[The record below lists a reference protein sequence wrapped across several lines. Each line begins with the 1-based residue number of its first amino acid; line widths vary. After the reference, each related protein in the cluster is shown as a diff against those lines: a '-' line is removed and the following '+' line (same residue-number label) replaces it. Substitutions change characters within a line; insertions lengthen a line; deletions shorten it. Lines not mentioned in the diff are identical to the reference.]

1 MKKSKFLK
9 KSLAMLLALMLVVA
23 MIPLSAS
30 AALPEGFDLSSIVL
44 SEKSNRN
51 DGQIVDL
58 GTGVNVKVSEK
69 SESIWL
75 FTNEALPTGA
85 ELRAKGATSTV
96 KEAAVTTTGV
106 ELPLKD
112 YMNSENVIE
121 LNLYDTTVSLNHV
134 SATYTIKLEQ
144 VAGST
149 NTNIASVTADKGIYS
164 ATVDNVNKQIKV
176 VTARHTGT
184 GTSWDE
190 TTQDTLNAQITVK
203 TEDPTA
209 TVSSKSI
216 TADNGDTFTVTSG
229 SKTVTTEYTVVVTE
243 YMDAFTS
250 FSVNGVA
257 GVFSDKNKD
266 GVDDTITVS
275 LPKSAIRNA
284 HGDLVP
290 SPSYK
295 VEYAAYGNTSPSVVI
310 NAGAT
315 KPDDTALGDVA
326 TGTTVKF
333 TDFGNKANAGGVWDN
348 TVTVTRLNND
358 NGAQQTYNLVLQL
371 EKSENTA
378 ITHVQ
383 MDNTIGEVD
392 GNKITAEL
400 PVYKTINGGNRTETT
415 LAVDENGQGGVNVKL
430 YTDQTVHKIIVNGVT
445 NSNPT
450 KKGTE
455 CEWTFEH
462 VDLSAERIVT
472 VYAENTNKTQQYKI
486 SATIATNQTDATITG
501 FKMVKGTTE
510 ADVEFTGKNE
520 ITVTVPYMTFGVQ
533 DWKIYATPS
542 SGAKVQFG
550 ESNDNDPVD
559 HGDWWDL
566 VNGQTTGAN
575 IGKFNRN
582 IADGNDKLT
591 QTFRAVNKNN
601 ESIWTEYK
609 VIVKLADPA
618 SADVALTDLEFTA
631 QNNLN
636 DQSAFR
642 AITDENTF
650 DANVQ
655 TNTDLSNS
663 TVTALVPPSL
673 TTASDVADHEDFQN
687 IVTSYKVKNNG
698 VAFIRKTTDNNEY
711 YELLSSLTN
720 DEKKDQLTASVI
732 AADGI
737 FTDGKSHYFGGNQ
750 ILVLPE
756 EVARYAIL
764 NQNQHSKNYVQINAG
779 NNFADTGK
787 KISSYGITYK
797 IVEKSDIAEDE
808 AKLESLSVGTFD
820 DFTITA
826 DKITGTI
833 PYSLTFDKAE
843 LKNATFVN
851 FDLSKYAKAYAAQNT
866 SSGVIEKGDIYSG
879 GDINGDGNAEDMS
892 SSNMGLV
899 FVRGDDHKVEV
910 YVANDAKVSD
920 KISDY
925 IRVKAEN
932 RLTVPDKCSYTDY
945 KLELTYADPC
955 ADPDIL
961 SFSLAGQISSSISG
975 RNITVNVPYGT
986 DVKGL
991 VATFTTATGAKVELN
1006 AYGSED
1012 LLKSGV
1018 TSVNYSAPVTLYVT
1032 AENGMA
1038 RVKYTVTVEQ
1048 GAHFTDIDENDW
1060 FYDNVMDAANNGY
1073 ISGMGDG
1080 TFNPKGA
1087 TTRAQFAS
1095 MIAKALGYTADPDA
1109 PSMFPDVPD
1118 NYWGKAAINYCAQ
1131 NGIISGYDDTTFQP
1145 EKAITRQEAASIL
1158 RNAFKL
1164 TESSSETFPD
1174 DSAISGWAKESVYI
1188 VKASGLMKGDAGTG
1202 NFRPTD
1208 TIIRAEAASILMNA
1222 KYAGLIK

>member
-44 SEKSNRN
+44 SETSNRN
-51 DGQIVDL
+51 GGKIVDL

-69 SESIWL
+69 SDNIWL

-96 KEAAVTTTGV
+96 KEAEITKDGV
-106 ELPLKD
+106 QLPLKD

-149 NTNIASVTADKGIYS
+149 NTNIASVTAGKGIYS

-176 VTARHTGT
+176 VTARHTSNNPSDKWT
-184 GTSWDE
+184 E
-190 TTQDTLNAQITVK
+190 NITQNALNAQITVK

-209 TVSSKSI
+209 TVSVESI
-216 TADNGDTFTVTSG
+216 PADNGDTFTVTSG

-243 YMDAFTS
+243 YVDAFTS

-257 GVFSDKNKD
+257 GVFSDANKD

-315 KPDDTALGDVA
+315 KPDGTALGDVA

-333 TDFGNKANAGGVWDN
+333 TDFGNKANAGGVWNN
-348 TVTVTRLNND
+348 TITVTRLNNQAAY
-358 NGAQQTYNLVLQL
+358 GAQQTYNLVLQL

-392 GNKITAEL
+392 GDKITAEL
-400 PVYKTINGGNRTETT
+400 PVYKTIGGGNRDKTDPANVT
-415 LAVDENGQGGVNVKL
+415 VKL
-430 YTDQTVHKIIVNGVT
+430 YTDKTVSKIIVNGAEQDEKNVGVT
-445 NSNPT
+445 
-450 KKGTE
+450 E
-455 CEWTFEH
+455 IEWVFNK
-462 VDLSAERIVT
+462 VNLDAERIVT
-472 VYAENTNKTQQYKI
+472 VYAEDSNKTQQYKI

-542 SGAKVQFG
+542 SGAKVQIG

-566 VNGQTTGAN
+566 VNGQTTGAD
-575 IGKFNRN
+575 IGGFNRN

-655 TNTDLSNS
+655 TNTDLTNS

-673 TTASDVADHEDFQN
+673 TTASDVADHEYFQN

-698 VAFIRKTTDNNEY
+698 VVFVSGNGYIYNLISVLDNDVDG
-711 YELLSSLTN
+711 TN
-720 DEKKDQLTASVI
+720 LNASVI
-732 AADGI
+732 GSDNLYYGNTRGQA
-737 FTDGKSHYFGGNQ
+737 FTGGNK

-756 EVARYAIL
+756 EVARAAMIAR
-764 NQNQHSKNYVQINAG
+764 NSEDQIVS
-779 NNFADTGK
+779 NFQYDNK
-787 KISSYGITYK
+787 SVLSYGITYD
-797 IVEKSDIAEDE
+797 IVEKSDFAEDE

-833 PYSLTFDKAE
+833 PYSLTIDEDKLAAG
-843 LKNATFVN
+843 KAVFATY
-851 FDLSKYAKAYAAQNT
+851 DLSKYARAYASTDGNDDAQAP
-866 SSGVIEKGDIYSG
+866 IYSN
-879 GDINGDGNAEDMS
+879 GDVNGDGVSEARDDTNH
-892 SSNMGLV
+892 GFV
-899 FVRGDDHKVEV
+899 FVRGDNHKVKV
-910 YVANDAKVSD
+910 YRADASSTAEINTFLV
-920 KISDY
+920 
-925 IRVKAEN
+925 RAEN
-932 RLTVPDKCSYTDY
+932 RLTSPAKYSYTEY
-945 KLELTYADPC
+945 AFELTYADPC

-1048 GAHFTDIDENDW
+1048 GAHFTDINENDW

-1073 ISGMGDG
+1073 VTGMGDG

-1109 PSMFPDVPD
+1109 PSMFPDVAD

-1145 EKAITRQEAASIL
+1145 EKAITRQEAAAIL
-1158 RNAFKL
+1158 NNAFKL
-1164 TESSSETFPD
+1164 AEKYGISTERFPD
-1174 DSAISGWAKESVYI
+1174 NGAIADWAADHVYAA
-1188 VKASGLMKGDAGTG
+1188 KAAGLMKGDADTG
-1202 NFRPTD
+1202 NFRPTS
-1208 TIIRAEAASILMNA
+1208 TITRAEAASILMNA
-1222 KYAGLIK
+1222 NRAGLIK

>member
-44 SEKSNRN
+44 SETSNRN

-96 KEAAVTTTGV
+96 KEATVTTTGV
-106 ELPLKD
+106 KLPLKD

-209 TVSSKSI
+209 TVSPKPI

-243 YMDAFTS
+243 YVDAFNS

-257 GVFSDKNKD
+257 GVFSDENKD

-310 NAGAT
+310 NGEAT
-315 KPDDTALGDVA
+315 KPDGTALGDVA

-333 TDFGNKANAGGVWDN
+333 TNFGNFAVDESVAVDDRVWDN

-392 GNKITAEL
+392 GDKITAEL
-400 PVYKTINGGNRTETT
+400 PVYKTIGGGNRDKTDPANVT
-415 LAVDENGQGGVNVKL
+415 VKL
-430 YTDQTVHKIIVNGVT
+430 YTDKTVSKIIVNGAEQDEKNVGVT
-445 NSNPT
+445 
-450 KKGTE
+450 E
-455 CEWTFEH
+455 IEWVFNK
-462 VDLSAERIVT
+462 VNLDAERIVT
-472 VYAENTNKTQQYKI
+472 VYAEDSNKTQQYKI

-542 SGAKVQFG
+542 SGAKVQIG
-550 ESNDNDPVD
+550 RSVDTDPDD

-566 VNGQTTGAN
+566 VNGQTTGAD
-575 IGKFNRN
+575 IGGFSRN

-631 QNNLN
+631 QTNLN
-636 DQSAFR
+636 DKSAFR

-655 TNTDLSNS
+655 TNTDLTNS

-673 TTASDVADHEDFQN
+673 QDNPEQTGWQN
-687 IVTSYKVKNNG
+687 IVTSYEVKNNG
-698 VAFIRKTTDNNEY
+698 VAFVRKTTDTNEY
-711 YELLSSLTN
+711 YVLLSSLTN
-720 DEKKDQLTASVI
+720 DVKEDQLTASVI

-737 FTDGKSHYFGGNQ
+737 FTDGKSNYYGGDQ

-764 NQNQHSKNYVQINAG
+764 KQNQYSKNYVQINAG
-779 NNFADTGK
+779 NYFADTGK
-787 KISSYGITYK
+787 KISSYGITYD

-833 PYSLTFDKAE
+833 PYSLTKAAGAE
-843 LKNATFVN
+843 NDVKNATFVT
-851 FDLSKYAKAYAAQNT
+851 FDLSKYARAYASTDGNKDAD
-866 SSGVIEKGDIYSG
+866 GPIYSN
-879 GDINGDGNAEDMS
+879 GDVNGDGVSEPQGADNR
-892 SSNMGLV
+892 GLI
-899 FVRGDDHKVEV
+899 FVRGDDHKVKV
-910 YVANDAKVSD
+910 YRAGQSQSQEINTFLV
-920 KISDY
+920 
-925 IRVKAEN
+925 RAEN
-932 RLTVPDKCSYTDY
+932 RLTSPAKYSYTEY
-945 KLELTYADPC
+945 AFELTYADPC

-1048 GAHFTDIDENDW
+1048 GAHFTDINENDW

-1164 TESSSETFPD
+1164 TESSSEMFPD

>member
-149 NTNIASVTADKGIYS
+149 NTNIASVTAGKGIYS

-176 VTARHTGT
+176 VTARHTSKNPSAEWT
-184 GTSWDE
+184 E
-190 TTQDTLNAQITVK
+190 NNTQNALDAQITVK

-209 TVSSKSI
+209 TVSAESI

-243 YMDAFTS
+243 YVDAFTS

-257 GVFSDKNKD
+257 GVFSDANKD

-284 HGDLVP
+284 HGDLVAD
-290 SPSYK
+290 PSYK

-310 NAGAT
+310 NGDAT
-315 KPDDTALGDVA
+315 KPDGTALGDVA

-333 TDFGNKANAGGVWDN
+333 TDFGNKANAGGVWNN
-348 TVTVTRLNND
+348 TITVTRLNNQVAY
-358 NGAQQTYNLVLQL
+358 GAQQTYKLVLQL

-400 PVYKTINGGNRTETT
+400 PVNKTNDAGTNDRTDLTYVT
-415 LAVDENGQGGVNVKL
+415 VKL
-430 YTDQTVHKIIVNGVT
+430 YTDKTVSKIIVNGAEQNQKNV
-445 NSNPT
+445 
-450 KKGTE
+450 GATE
-455 CEWTFEH
+455 IEWVFNN
-462 VDLSAERIVT
+462 VNLDAERIVT
-472 VYAENTNKTQQYKI
+472 VYAEDSNKTQQYKI

-501 FKMVKGTTE
+501 FKMAKGTTE

-542 SGAKVQFG
+542 SGAKVQWAG
-550 ESNDNDPVD
+550 
-559 HGDWWDL
+559 
-566 VNGQTTGAN
+566 NGTTWHDVINGTTTGKDVDGLKN
-575 IGKFNRN
+575 N
-582 IADGNDKLT
+582 IANGDAKLT
-591 QTFRAVNKNN
+591 QKFRAVNKNN
-601 ESIWTEYK
+601 ESIWTEYN

-631 QNNLN
+631 QTNLN
-636 DQSAFR
+636 DKSAFR

-655 TNTDLSNS
+655 TNTDLTNS

-673 TTASDVADHEDFQN
+673 QNNPEQQGWQN
-687 IVTSYKVKNNG
+687 IVTSYEVKNNG
-698 VAFIRKTTDNNEY
+698 VAFIRKTKDNNEY

-720 DEKKDQLTASVI
+720 DEKEDQLTASVI

-737 FTDGKSHYFGGNQ
+737 FTDGKSDYFGGNQ

-797 IVEKSDIAEDE
+797 IVEKSDFAEDE

-833 PYSLTFDKAE
+833 PYSLTIDEDDLDVEEAVF
-843 LKNATFVN
+843 AT
-851 FDLSKYAKAYAAQNT
+851 FDLSKYARAYASTDGNKNAD
-866 SSGVIEKGDIYSG
+866 GPIYSN
-879 GDINGDGNAEDMS
+879 GDVNGDGVSEPQDADNR
-892 SSNMGLV
+892 GLI
-899 FVRGDDHKVEV
+899 FVRGDDHKVKV
-910 YVANDAKVSD
+910 YRAGKTQSQEINTFLV
-920 KISDY
+920 
-925 IRVKAEN
+925 RAEN
-932 RLTVPDKCSYTDY
+932 RLTSPAKYSYTEY
-945 KLELTYADPC
+945 AFELTYADPC

-1012 LLKSGV
+1012 LLQSGV

-1118 NYWGKAAINYCAQ
+1118 TYWGKAAINYCAQ

-1174 DSAISGWAKESVYI
+1174 DSAISNWAKESVYI

>member
-392 GNKITAEL
+392 GDKITAEL
-400 PVYKTINGGNRTETT
+400 PVNKTNAAGTNDPTDLTYVT
-415 LAVDENGQGGVNVKL
+415 VKL
-430 YTDQTVHKIIVNGVT
+430 YTDKTVSKIIVNGAEQNQKNV
-445 NSNPT
+445 
-450 KKGTE
+450 GATE
-455 CEWTFEH
+455 IEWVFNN
-462 VDLSAERIVT
+462 VNLDAERIVT
-472 VYAENTNKTQQYKI
+472 VYAEDSNKTQQYKI

-501 FKMVKGTTE
+501 FKMVNGTTE

-533 DWKIYATPS
+533 NWKIYATPS
-542 SGAKVQFG
+542 SGAKVQWAG
-550 ESNDNDPVD
+550 
-559 HGDWWDL
+559 
-566 VNGQTTGAN
+566 NGTTWHDVINGTTTGKDVDGLKN
-575 IGKFNRN
+575 N
-582 IADGNDKLT
+582 IANGDAKLT
-591 QTFRAVNKNN
+591 QKFRAVNKNN
-601 ESIWTEYK
+601 ESIWTEYN

-631 QNNLN
+631 QTNLS
-636 DQSAFR
+636 DKSAFR

-663 TVTALVPPSL
+663 TVTALIPPSL
-673 TTASDVADHEDFQN
+673 TTASDVADHEFFQN

-698 VAFIRKTTDNNEY
+698 VVFVSADNGLYKKISVLNNDIDG
-711 YELLSSLTN
+711 TN
-720 DEKKDQLTASVI
+720 LNASVI
-732 AADGI
+732 GSDNLYYGNTSKAA
-737 FTDGKSHYFGGNQ
+737 FTGGNK

-756 EVARYAIL
+756 EAARAAL
-764 NQNQHSKNYVQINAG
+764 LAQGTQNL
-779 NNFADTGK
+779 DTISGSYQYGGK
-787 KISSYGITYK
+787 VVTAYGITYD
-797 IVEKSDIAEDE
+797 IVEKSDFAEDE

-833 PYSLTFDKAE
+833 PYSLTIDEDDLAVGKAVF
-843 LKNATFVN
+843 AT
-851 FDLSKYAKAYAAQNT
+851 FDLSKYARAYASTDGNKNAD
-866 SSGVIEKGDIYSG
+866 GPIYSN
-879 GDINGDGNAEDMS
+879 GDVNGDGVSEPQDAN
-892 SSNMGLV
+892 NRGLI
-899 FVRGDDHKVEV
+899 FVRGDDHKVKV
-910 YVANDAKVSD
+910 YRAGKTQSQEINTFLV
-920 KISDY
+920 
-925 IRVKAEN
+925 RAEN
-932 RLTVPDKCSYTDY
+932 RLTSPAKYSYTEY
-945 KLELTYADPC
+945 AFELTYADPC

-1012 LLKSGV
+1012 VLQSGV

-1145 EKAITRQEAASIL
+1145 EKAITRQEA
-1158 RNAFKL
+1158 
-1164 TESSSETFPD
+1164 
-1174 DSAISGWAKESVYI
+1174 
-1188 VKASGLMKGDAGTG
+1188 
-1202 NFRPTD
+1202 
-1208 TIIRAEAASILMNA
+1208 
-1222 KYAGLIK
+1222 

>member
-176 VTARHTGT
+176 VTARHT
-184 GTSWDE
+184 SNKPDE
-190 TTQDTLNAQITVK
+190 EWTENITQNALDAQITVK

-209 TVSSKSI
+209 TVSPASI

-243 YMDAFTS
+243 YADAFNS

-275 LPKSAIRNA
+275 LPKSAIYNT
-284 HGDLVP
+284 HGDLIT

-295 VEYAAYGNTSPSVVI
+295 VEYAAYGNTAPSVVI
-310 NAGAT
+310 NGEAT
-315 KPDDTALGDVA
+315 KTDGKTAVGNVT
-326 TGTTVKF
+326 TGTTVMF
-333 TDFGNKANAGGVWDN
+333 TNFGTLAKDGNVWDN

-415 LAVDENGQGGVNVKL
+415 LAVKNGQGGVNVKL
-430 YTDQTVHKIIVNGVT
+430 YTDKTVDKIIVNGVT

-450 KKGTE
+450 DKITE
-455 CEWTFEH
+455 YEWTFEH

-550 ESNDNDPVD
+550 QSDDNDPVN
-559 HGDWWDL
+559 HGKWWDL

-575 IGKFNRN
+575 IGGFSRN

-631 QNNLN
+631 QTNLN

-655 TNTDLSNS
+655 TNTDLTNS

-673 TTASDVADHEDFQN
+673 QDNPEQKGWQN

-698 VAFIRKTTDNNEY
+698 VAFIRKTKDNNEY

-737 FTDGKSHYFGGNQ
+737 FTDGKSDYYGGNQ

-833 PYSLTFDKAE
+833 PYSLTIDEDKLAAG
-843 LKNATFVN
+843 KAVFAT
-851 FDLSKYAKAYAAQNT
+851 FDLSKYARAYASTDGNDDAQAP
-866 SSGVIEKGDIYSG
+866 IYSN
-879 GDINGDGNAEDMS
+879 GDVNGDGVSEARDDTNH
-892 SSNMGLV
+892 GFV
-899 FVRGDDHKVEV
+899 FVRGDNHKVKV
-910 YVANDAKVSD
+910 YRADASSTAEINTFLV
-920 KISDY
+920 
-925 IRVKAEN
+925 RAEN
-932 RLTVPDKCSYTDY
+932 RLTSPAKYSYTEY
-945 KLELTYADPC
+945 AFELTYADPC

-1012 LLKSGV
+1012 VLQSGV

-1080 TFNPKGA
+1080 TFNPTGA

>member
-44 SEKSNRN
+44 SETSNRN

-106 ELPLKD
+106 QLPLKD

-190 TTQDTLNAQITVK
+190 TTQDALNAQITVK

-209 TVSSKSI
+209 TVSAASI

-243 YMDAFTS
+243 YMDAFNS

-257 GVFSDKNKD
+257 GVFSDENKD

-275 LPKSAIRNA
+275 LPKSAIRNT
-284 HGDLVP
+284 HGDLVAD
-290 SPSYK
+290 PSYK

-310 NAGAT
+310 NGEAT
-315 KPDDTALGDVA
+315 KVDGTALGDVA
-326 TGTTVKF
+326 TGSTVKF
-333 TDFGNKANAGGVWDN
+333 TGFGTLANAGGVWDN

-392 GNKITAEL
+392 GDKITAEL
-400 PVYKTINGGNRTETT
+400 PVNKTNAAGTNDRTDLTYVT
-415 LAVDENGQGGVNVKL
+415 VKL
-430 YTDQTVHKIIVNGVT
+430 YTDKTVSKIIVNGAEQNQKNV
-445 NSNPT
+445 
-450 KKGTE
+450 GATE
-455 CEWTFEH
+455 IEWVFNN
-462 VDLSAERIVT
+462 VNLDAERIVT
-472 VYAENTNKTQQYKI
+472 VYAEDSNKTQQYKI

-501 FKMVKGTTE
+501 FKMVNDTTE

-533 DWKIYATPS
+533 NWKIYATPS
-542 SGAKVQFG
+542 SGAKVQWAG
-550 ESNDNDPVD
+550 
-559 HGDWWDL
+559 
-566 VNGQTTGAN
+566 NGTTWHDVINGTTTGKDVDGLKN
-575 IGKFNRN
+575 N
-582 IADGNDKLT
+582 IANGDAKLT
-591 QTFRAVNKNN
+591 QKFRAVNKNN
-601 ESIWTEYK
+601 ESIWTEYN

-631 QNNLN
+631 QTNLS
-636 DQSAFR
+636 DKSAFR

-663 TVTALVPPSL
+663 TVTALIPPSL
-673 TTASDVADHEDFQN
+673 QDNPEQKGWQN
-687 IVTSYKVKNNG
+687 IVTSYEVKNNG
-698 VAFIRKTTDNNEY
+698 VAFVRKTTDTNEY
-711 YELLSSLTN
+711 YVLLSSLTN
-720 DEKKDQLTASVI
+720 DVNKDQLTASVI
-732 AADGI
+732 AADGT
-737 FTDGKSHYFGGNQ
+737 FTDGKSNYYGGNQ

-764 NQNQHSKNYVQINAG
+764 NQNQYSDNYVQINAG
-779 NNFADTGK
+779 DNFADTGK

-833 PYSLTFDKAE
+833 PYSLTIDEDDLDVEEAVF
-843 LKNATFVN
+843 AT
-851 FDLSKYAKAYAAQNT
+851 FDLSKYARAYASTDGNKDAD
-866 SSGVIEKGDIYSG
+866 GPIYSN
-879 GDINGDGNAEDMS
+879 GDVNGDGVSEPQDADNR
-892 SSNMGLV
+892 GLI
-899 FVRGDDHKVEV
+899 FVRGDDHKVKV
-910 YVANDAKVSD
+910 YRAGKTQSQEINTFLV
-920 KISDY
+920 
-925 IRVKAEN
+925 RAEN
-932 RLTVPDKCSYTDY
+932 RLTSPAKYSYTEY
-945 KLELTYADPC
+945 AFELTYADPC

-991 VATFTTATGAKVELN
+991 IATFTTATGAKVELN

-1012 LLKSGV
+1012 VLQSGV

-1073 ISGMGDG
+1073 VSGMGDG
-1080 TFNPKGA
+1080 TFNPMGA

>member
-44 SEKSNRN
+44 SETSNRN
-51 DGQIVDL
+51 DGKIVDL
-58 GTGVNVKVSEK
+58 GEGVNVKVSEK

-75 FTNEALPTGA
+75 FTNEALPAGA

-96 KEAAVTTTGV
+96 KEAEITKDGV
-106 ELPLKD
+106 QLPLKD

-121 LNLYDTTVSLNHV
+121 LNLYDTDVTLDHV
-134 SATYTIKLEQ
+134 SATYTIKLEK

-149 NTNIASVTADKGIYS
+149 NTNIASVTAGKGIYS

-176 VTARHTGT
+176 VTARHTSKT
-184 GTSWDE
+184 PSDKWTE
-190 TTQDTLNAQITVK
+190 NITQNTLDAQITVK

-209 TVSSKSI
+209 TVSPKPI
-216 TADNGDTFTVTSG
+216 IADNGDTFTVTSG

-243 YMDAFTS
+243 YADAFNS

-257 GVFSDKNKD
+257 GVFSDENKD

-275 LPKSAIRNA
+275 LPKSAIYNT
-284 HGDLVP
+284 HGDLIT

-295 VEYAAYGNTSPSVVI
+295 VEYAAYGNTAPSVVI
-310 NAGAT
+310 NDGAT
-315 KPDDTALGDVA
+315 KPDGTALGDVA
-326 TGTTVKF
+326 TGTTVMF
-333 TDFGNKANAGGVWDN
+333 TNFGTLAKDEKVWDN

-383 MDNTIGEVD
+383 MDNTIGEVEGD
-392 GNKITAEL
+392 KITAEL
-400 PVYKTINGGNRTETT
+400 PVYKTINGGGRTETT

-430 YTDQTVHKIIVNGVT
+430 YTDKTVHKIIVNGAEQNQKNV
-445 NSNPT
+445 
-450 KKGTE
+450 GATE
-455 CEWTFEH
+455 IEWVFNN

-472 VYAENTNKTQQYKI
+472 VYAENTDKTQQYKI

-501 FKMVKGTTE
+501 FKMVNGTTE
-510 ADVEFTGKNE
+510 ANVKFTGKNE

-533 DWKIYATPS
+533 DWKIYAAPS

-550 ESNDNDPVD
+550 QSNDNDPID
-559 HGDWWDL
+559 HGKWWDL

-575 IGKFNRN
+575 IGGFQRN
-582 IADGNDKLT
+582 IEDGNDKLT

-601 ESIWTEYK
+601 ESIWTEYN

-631 QNNLN
+631 QTNLN

-642 AITDENTF
+642 AITKENTF

-655 TNTDLSNS
+655 TNTDLTNS

-673 TTASDVADHEDFQN
+673 QDNPEQKGWQN
-687 IVTSYKVKNNG
+687 IVTSYEVKNNG
-698 VAFIRKTTDNNEY
+698 VAFIRKTEDSNEY
-711 YELLSSLTN
+711 YVLLSALTN
-720 DEKKDQLTASVI
+720 DDTKNQLTASVI
-732 AADGI
+732 AADGG
-737 FTDGKSHYFGGNQ
+737 FTDGIANYSGGDK

-764 NQNQHSKNYVQINAG
+764 NQNPHSQNYVQINAG
-779 NNFADTGK
+779 NYFADTGK

-833 PYSLTFDKAE
+833 PYSLTKAAGAE
-843 LKNATFVN
+843 NDVKNATFVT
-851 FDLSKYAKAYAAQNT
+851 FDLSKYARAYASTDGNNNED
-866 SSGVIEKGDIYSG
+866 GPIYSN
-879 GDINGDGNAEDMS
+879 GDVNGDGVSEPQGADNR
-892 SSNMGLV
+892 GLI
-899 FVRGDDHKVEV
+899 FVRGDDHKVKV
-910 YVANDAKVSD
+910 YRAGQNQSQEINTFLV
-920 KISDY
+920 
-925 IRVKAEN
+925 RAEN
-932 RLTVPDKCSYTDY
+932 RLTSPAKYSYTEY
-945 KLELTYADPC
+945 AFELTYADPC

-1012 LLKSGV
+1012 LLQSGV

-1118 NYWGKAAINYCAQ
+1118 TYWGKAAINYCAQ

-1174 DSAISGWAKESVYI
+1174 DSAISNWAKESVYI

>member
-44 SEKSNRN
+44 SETSNRN

-257 GVFSDKNKD
+257 GVFSDENKD

-275 LPKSAIRNA
+275 LPKSAIYNT
-284 HGDLVP
+284 HGDLIT

-295 VEYAAYGNTSPSVVI
+295 VEYAAYGNTAPSVVI
-310 NAGAT
+310 NGEAT
-315 KPDDTALGDVA
+315 KTDGKTAVGNVT
-326 TGTTVKF
+326 TGTTVMF
-333 TDFGNKANAGGVWDN
+333 TNFGTLAKDGNVWDN

-392 GNKITAEL
+392 GDKITAEL
-400 PVYKTINGGNRTETT
+400 PVYKTIGGGNRDKTDPANVT
-415 LAVDENGQGGVNVKL
+415 VKL
-430 YTDQTVHKIIVNGVT
+430 YTDKTVSKIIVNGAEQDEKNVGVT
-445 NSNPT
+445 
-450 KKGTE
+450 E
-455 CEWTFEH
+455 IEWVFNK
-462 VDLSAERIVT
+462 VNLDAERIVT
-472 VYAENTNKTQQYKI
+472 VYAEDSNKTQQYKI

-542 SGAKVQFG
+542 SGAKVQIG
-550 ESNDNDPVD
+550 ESKDNDPVD

-566 VNGQTTGAN
+566 VNGQTTGAD
-575 IGKFNRN
+575 IGGFNRN

-655 TNTDLSNS
+655 TNTDLTNS

-673 TTASDVADHEDFQN
+673 TTASDVANHEKFQN

-698 VAFIRKTTDNNEY
+698 VAFIRKTKDNNEY

-720 DEKKDQLTASVI
+720 DDKKDQLTASVI

-737 FTDGKSHYFGGNQ
+737 FTDGKSDYYGGDQ

-764 NQNQHSKNYVQINAG
+764 NQNPHSQNYVQINAG
-779 NNFADTGK
+779 NYFADTGK

-820 DFTITA
+820 DFTISA

-833 PYSLTFDKAE
+833 PYSLTKAAGAE
-843 LKNATFVN
+843 NDVKNATFVT
-851 FDLSKYAKAYAAQNT
+851 FDLSKYARAYASTDGNKDAD
-866 SSGVIEKGDIYSG
+866 GPIYSN
-879 GDINGDGNAEDMS
+879 GDVNGDGVSEPQGADNR
-892 SSNMGLV
+892 GLI
-899 FVRGDDHKVEV
+899 FVRGDDHKVKV
-910 YVANDAKVSD
+910 YRAGQSQSQEINTFLV
-920 KISDY
+920 
-925 IRVKAEN
+925 RAEN
-932 RLTVPDKCSYTDY
+932 RLTSPAKYSYTEY
-945 KLELTYADPC
+945 AFELTYADPC

-1012 LLKSGV
+1012 VLQSGV

-1145 EKAITRQEAASIL
+1145 EKPITRQEAASIL

-1174 DSAISGWAKESVYI
+1174 DSAISNWAKESVYI

-1202 NFRPTD
+1202 NFRPTS

>member
-44 SEKSNRN
+44 SETDNRN
-51 DGQIVDL
+51 DGKIVDL
-58 GTGVNVKVSEK
+58 GEGVNVKVSEK

-75 FTNEALPTGA
+75 FTNEALPAGA

-106 ELPLKD
+106 KLPLKD

-134 SATYTIKLEQ
+134 SATYTIKLEK

-149 NTNIASVTADKGIYS
+149 NTNIASVTAGKGIYS

-176 VTARHTGT
+176 VTARHTSKT
-184 GTSWDE
+184 PSDKWTE
-190 TTQDTLNAQITVK
+190 NITQNDLDAQITVK

-209 TVSSKSI
+209 TVPASI

-243 YMDAFTS
+243 YVDAFTS

-290 SPSYK
+290 DPSYK
-295 VEYAAYGNTSPSVVI
+295 VEYAAYGNTSPSVEI
-310 NAGAT
+310 NDGAT
-315 KPDDTALGDVA
+315 KVDGTALDDVA
-326 TGTTVKF
+326 TGSTVKF
-333 TDFGNKANAGGVWDN
+333 TDFGNLANAGGVWDN
-348 TVTVTRLNND
+348 TITVTRLNNQVAF
-358 NGAQQTYNLVLQL
+358 GAQQTYNLVLQL

-383 MDNTIGEVD
+383 MDNTIGEVEGD
-392 GNKITAEL
+392 KITAEL
-400 PVYKTINGGNRTETT
+400 PVYKTVGNGSRTETDPADVT
-415 LAVDENGQGGVNVKL
+415 VKL
-430 YTDQTVHKIIVNGVT
+430 YTDKTVHKIIVNGAEQNQKNV
-445 NSNPT
+445 
-450 KKGTE
+450 GATE
-455 CEWTFEH
+455 IEWVFNNVNLE
-462 VDLSAERIVT
+462 AERIVT
-472 VYAENTNKTQQYKI
+472 VYAENTDKTQQYKI
-486 SATIATNQTDATITG
+486 SATIATNQTDAAITG
-501 FKMVKGTTE
+501 FKMVNGTTE
-510 ADVEFTGKNE
+510 ADVKFTGKNE

-533 DWKIYATPS
+533 KWKIYAAPS
-542 SGAKVQFG
+542 SGAKVQVG
-550 ESNDNDPVD
+550 QSDDTDTVD
-559 HGDWWDL
+559 HGEWWDL
-566 VNGQTTGAN
+566 VNGQTTGAD
-575 IGKFNRN
+575 IGGFNRN

-601 ESIWTEYK
+601 ESIWTEYN

-631 QNNLN
+631 QNNLS
-636 DQSAFR
+636 DKSAFR
-642 AITDENTF
+642 AITKENTF

-655 TNTDLSNS
+655 TNTDLTNS

-673 TTASDVADHEDFQN
+673 TIDSDVADHKYFQN

-698 VAFIRKTTDNNEY
+698 VVFVSADNGLYKKISVLNNDIDG
-711 YELLSSLTN
+711 TN
-720 DEKKDQLTASVI
+720 LNASVI
-732 AADGI
+732 GSDNQYYGNIRQAA
-737 FTDGKSHYFGGNQ
+737 FNGGNK

-756 EVARYAIL
+756 EAARAAL
-764 NQNQHSKNYVQINAG
+764 LAQGTQNL
-779 NNFADTGK
+779 DTISGSYWYGGK
-787 KISSYGITYK
+787 VVTAYGITYD

-820 DFTITA
+820 DFTISA

-833 PYSLTFDKAE
+833 PYSLTKAAGAE
-843 LKNATFVN
+843 NDVKNATFVT
-851 FDLSKYAKAYAAQNT
+851 FDLSKYARAYASTDGNNNED
-866 SSGVIEKGDIYSG
+866 GPIYSN
-879 GDINGDGNAEDMS
+879 GDVNGDGVSEPQGADNR
-892 SSNMGLV
+892 GLI
-899 FVRGDDHKVEV
+899 FVRGDDHKVKV
-910 YVANDAKVSD
+910 YRAGQSQSQEINTFLV
-920 KISDY
+920 
-925 IRVKAEN
+925 RAEN
-932 RLTVPDKCSYTDY
+932 RLTSPAKYSYTEY
-945 KLELTYADPC
+945 AFELTYADPC

-1048 GAHFTDIDENDW
+1048 GAHFTDINENDW

-1073 ISGMGDG
+1073 VTGMGDG

-1109 PSMFPDVPD
+1109 PSMFPDVAD

-1145 EKAITRQEAASIL
+1145 EKAITRQEAAAIL
-1158 RNAFKL
+1158 NNAFELAEKYGIS
-1164 TESSSETFPD
+1164 TEKFPD
-1174 DSAISGWAKESVYI
+1174 NGVIADWAADHVYAA
-1188 VKASGLMKGDAGTG
+1188 KAAGLMKGDADTG
-1202 NFRPTD
+1202 NFRPTS

-1222 KYAGLIK
+1222 NRAGLIK

>member
-44 SEKSNRN
+44 SETSNRN

-106 ELPLKD
+106 QLPLKD

-190 TTQDTLNAQITVK
+190 TTQDALNAQITVK

-209 TVSSKSI
+209 TVSAASI

-243 YMDAFTS
+243 YMDAFNS

-257 GVFSDKNKD
+257 GVFSDENKD

-275 LPKSAIRNA
+275 LPKSAIRNT
-284 HGDLVP
+284 HGDLVAD
-290 SPSYK
+290 PSYK

-310 NAGAT
+310 NGEAT
-315 KPDDTALGDVA
+315 KVDGTALGDVA
-326 TGTTVKF
+326 TGSTVKF
-333 TDFGNKANAGGVWDN
+333 TGFGTLANAGGVWDN

-392 GNKITAEL
+392 GDKITAEL
-400 PVYKTINGGNRTETT
+400 PVNKTNAAGTNDRTDLTYVT
-415 LAVDENGQGGVNVKL
+415 VKL
-430 YTDQTVHKIIVNGVT
+430 YTDKTVSKIIVNGAEQNQKNV
-445 NSNPT
+445 
-450 KKGTE
+450 GATE
-455 CEWTFEH
+455 IEWVFNN
-462 VDLSAERIVT
+462 VNLDAERIVT
-472 VYAENTNKTQQYKI
+472 VYAEDSNKTQQYKI

-501 FKMVKGTTE
+501 FKMVNDTTE

-533 DWKIYATPS
+533 NWKIYATPS
-542 SGAKVQFG
+542 SGAKVQWAG
-550 ESNDNDPVD
+550 
-559 HGDWWDL
+559 
-566 VNGQTTGAN
+566 NGTTWHDVINGTTTGKDVDGLKN
-575 IGKFNRN
+575 N
-582 IADGNDKLT
+582 IANGDAKLT
-591 QTFRAVNKNN
+591 QKFRAVNKNN
-601 ESIWTEYK
+601 ESIWTEYN

-631 QNNLN
+631 QTNLS
-636 DQSAFR
+636 DKSAFR

-663 TVTALVPPSL
+663 TVTALIPPSL
-673 TTASDVADHEDFQN
+673 QDNPEQKGWQN
-687 IVTSYKVKNNG
+687 IVTSYEVKNNG
-698 VAFIRKTTDNNEY
+698 VAFVRKTTDTNEY
-711 YELLSSLTN
+711 YVLLSSLTN
-720 DEKKDQLTASVI
+720 DVNKDQLTASVI
-732 AADGI
+732 AADGT
-737 FTDGKSHYFGGNQ
+737 FTDGKSNYYGGNQ

-764 NQNQHSKNYVQINAG
+764 NQNQYSDNYVQINAG
-779 NNFADTGK
+779 DNFADTGK

-833 PYSLTFDKAE
+833 PYSLTIDEDDLDVEEAVF
-843 LKNATFVN
+843 AT
-851 FDLSKYAKAYAAQNT
+851 FDLSKYARAYASTDGNKDAD
-866 SSGVIEKGDIYSG
+866 GPIYSN
-879 GDINGDGNAEDMS
+879 GDVNGDGVSEPQDADNR
-892 SSNMGLV
+892 GLI
-899 FVRGDDHKVEV
+899 FVRGDDHKVKV
-910 YVANDAKVSD
+910 YRAGKTQSQEINTFLV
-920 KISDY
+920 
-925 IRVKAEN
+925 RAEN
-932 RLTVPDKCSYTDY
+932 RLTSPAKYSYTEY
-945 KLELTYADPC
+945 AFELTYADPC

-1012 LLKSGV
+1012 VLQSGV

-1073 ISGMGDG
+1073 VSGMGDG
-1080 TFNPKGA
+1080 TFNPMGA

>member
-44 SEKSNRN
+44 SETSNRN

-455 CEWTFEH
+455 YEWTFEH

-472 VYAENTNKTQQYKI
+472 VYAENTDKTQQYKI

-542 SGAKVQFG
+542 SGAKVQIG

-566 VNGQTTGAN
+566 VNGQTTGAD
-575 IGKFNRN
+575 IGGFNRN

-655 TNTDLSNS
+655 TNTDLTNS

-673 TTASDVADHEDFQN
+673 TTASDVANHEKFQN

-711 YELLSSLTN
+711 YVLLSSLTN
-720 DEKKDQLTASVI
+720 DDKKDQLTASVI

-737 FTDGKSHYFGGNQ
+737 FTDGKSDYYGGDQ

-764 NQNQHSKNYVQINAG
+764 NQNQHSQNYVQINAG

-787 KISSYGITYK
+787 KISSYGITYD

-833 PYSLTFDKAE
+833 PYSLTKAAGAE
-843 LKNATFVN
+843 NDVKNATFVT
-851 FDLSKYAKAYAAQNT
+851 FDLSKYARAYASTDGNKDAD
-866 SSGVIEKGDIYSG
+866 GPIYSN
-879 GDINGDGNAEDMS
+879 GDVNGDGVSEPQGADNR
-892 SSNMGLV
+892 GLI
-899 FVRGDDHKVEV
+899 FVRGDDHKVKV
-910 YVANDAKVSD
+910 YRAGQSQSQEINTFLV
-920 KISDY
+920 
-925 IRVKAEN
+925 RAEN
-932 RLTVPDKCSYTDY
+932 RLTSPAKYSYTEY
-945 KLELTYADPC
+945 AFELTYADPC

-1012 LLKSGV
+1012 VLQSGV

-1174 DSAISGWAKESVYI
+1174 DSAISNWAKESVYI